1 MSRQPYM
8 PIALVVVGLALLPL
22 GLTSN
27 TVLNFLAF
35 AMIITL
41 AAQGWNILALSLST
55 PEG

>member
-1 MSRQPYM
+1 M
-8 PIALVVVGLALLPL
+8 PIVLVVVGLALLPL

-41 AAQGWNILALSLST
+41 AAQG
-55 PEG
+55 